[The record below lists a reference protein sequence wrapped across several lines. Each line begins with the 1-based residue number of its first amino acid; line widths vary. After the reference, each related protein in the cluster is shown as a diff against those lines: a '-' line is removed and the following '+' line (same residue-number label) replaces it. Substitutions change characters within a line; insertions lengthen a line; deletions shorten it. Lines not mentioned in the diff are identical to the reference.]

1 MERDDKLSKLLNV
14 PPLLPVVKED
24 QENALIVTNEPE
36 SDIEQAHNDFDVARD
51 AMINALETSQGALE
65 VLSQLA
71 AGSQHPRAFE
81 VLSTMVNTIGNMS
94 KDLVNLHKQ
103 KKDLIAKP
111 EEGPKTIN
119 NNLVISTND
128 LLKMIKG
135 KDGTD

>member
-1 MERDDKLSKLLNV
+1 MEDKLGKLLNV
-14 PPLLPVVKED
+14 PPLLPTVKE
-24 QENALIVTNEPE
+24 ENLPVPTNEPE
-36 SDIEQAHNDFDVARD
+36 TELEQAHGDFDVARD
-51 AMINALETSQGALE
+51 AMITALETSQGALE
-65 VLSQLA
+65 KLADLA

-81 VLSTMVNTIGNMS
+81 VLATMVNTIGNMS

-103 KKDLIAKP
+103 KKDLGAKQ

-135 KDGTD
+135 KDENTG